1 MIIYEEEEDEAEES
15 TDAFS
20 LESKTATL
28 RFVTQETRGNLI
40 QDILGHPELSPSFDE
55 LAYVNPS
62 KSPATLREHLD
73 KLEDAGIVKKV
84 DLPERSQSRDKPRTF
99 YTLTEL
105 GIRFLDS
112 HNLFI
117 DEFEQIQQDYKS
129 VTKSKQIQAK
139 EEAIRPDKAKETRH
153 LIDEYVSD
161 QS

>member
-1 MIIYEEEEDEAEES
+1 MIIYEEEDKAEDP
-15 TDAFS
+15 TDALS
-20 LESKTATL
+20 LESKTEAL

-84 DLPERSQSRDKPRTF
+84 DLPERSRSRDKPRTF
-99 YTLTEL
+99 YTLTES
-105 GIRFLDS
+105 GISFLNS

-117 DEFEQIQQDYKS
+117 DEFEQIQEDYKS
-129 VTKSKQIQAK
+129 VRKPKEIQAK

-153 LIDEYVSD
+153 LINEYISD

>member
-1 MIIYEEEEDEAEES
+1 MIIYDEEKEDEGP
-15 TDAFS
+15 TDALS
-20 LESKTATL
+20 LGSKTKTL

-62 KSPATLREHLD
+62 KSRATLREHLD
-73 KLEDAGIVKKV
+73 KLESAGIIKKV

-99 YTLTEL
+99 YTLTEP
-105 GIRFLDS
+105 GISFLHT

-117 DEFEQIQQDYKS
+117 DEFEQIQEDYKS
-129 VTKSKQIQAK
+129 VKKSEQIQAK
-139 EEAIRPDKAKETRH
+139 EEAIRPAKAKETRE
-153 LIDEYVSD
+153 LINQYVSD